1 MDKDDL
7 ISLKNKIEKSKTT
20 VAELTGQQ
28 KSQMS
33 QLKETFGCATIEAA
47 EEKLE
52 TMKKSISKLDTQI
65 ETGCTERGQT
75 YSVGG

>member
-7 ISLKNKIEKSKTT
+7 IALKNKIEKSKTV

-28 KSQMS
+28 KSQMN
-33 QLKETFGCATIEAA
+33 QLKETFGCTTIEAA

-65 ETGCTERGQT
+65 ETGLEKLEEQLND
-75 YSVGG
+75 

>member
-28 KSQMS
+28 KSQMN
-33 QLKETFGCATIEAA
+33 QLKETFGCTTIEAA

-52 TMKKSISKLDTQI
+52 TMKKSINKLDTQI
-65 ETGCTERGQT
+65 ETGLEKLEEMYNG
-75 YSVGG
+75 

>member
-7 ISLKNKIEKSKTT
+7 ISLKNKIEKSKTA

-28 KSQMS
+28 KSQMN
-33 QLKETFGCATIEAA
+33 QLKETFGCDTIEDA

-65 ETGCTERGQT
+65 ETGLEKLEEM
-75 YSVGG
+75 YSE

>member
-7 ISLKNKIEKSKTT
+7 LALKSKIEKSKTT

-28 KSQMS
+28 KSQMN
-33 QLKETFGCATIEAA
+33 QLKETFGCTTIEDA

-65 ETGCTERGQT
+65 EEGLEKLEEQLTD
-75 YSVGG
+75 